1 MSRQLEINKC
11 FENKGVKFI
20 DINNTYISKETTLG
34 KNVTIYPNVHIEG
47 QTIIGDNCVIY
58 PGSFLVNA
66 TIGNNCN
73 ILSSRITDS
82 KLGNNIE
89 IGPNSHLRM
98 GCVIGDDCR
107 IGNFVEM
114 KNTEFG
120 KGSKCAHLTYLGD
133 SIIGKN
139 VNVGCGVVT
148 VNYDGK
154 NKHKT
159 IVHDNCFIGSNVNLI
174 APIEIGDYAVLA
186 AGSTITKNVESKDM
200 AIARKKEE
208 IKKGY
213 GYKYLK
219 KEKYKDE

>member
-1 MSRQLEINKC
+1 MKKQLEINHE
-11 FENKGVKFI
+11 FEKKGVNFI
-20 DINNTYISKETTLG
+20 DIKNTYISKKTTLG
-34 KNVTIYPNVHIEG
+34 KNVTIYPNVYIEG
-47 QTIIGDNCVIY
+47 KTVIGDNCIIY
-58 PGSFLVNA
+58 PGSFLIDA
-66 TIGNNCN
+66 EIGNNCKV
-73 ILSSRITDS
+73 LSSRITDS
-82 KLGNNIE
+82 KLGNDVD
-89 IGPNSHLRM
+89 IGPNSHLRNN
-98 GCVIGDDCR
+98 CIIGNNCR

-114 KNTEFG
+114 KNTIFSD
-120 KGSKCAHLTYLGD
+120 GSKCAHLTYLGD
-133 SIIGKN
+133 CVVGKN

-159 IVHDNCFIGSNVNLI
+159 IIHDNCFIGSNVNLI
-174 APIEIGDYAVLA
+174 APIEIGEYAVLA
-186 AGSTITKNVESKDM
+186 AGSTITKDVESKDM